1 MFESM
6 YWPMGL
12 SIMFLILFFMGK
24 KKDTALLLFSFY
36 FGSMLIDRLFVI
48 QEAKGTWI
56 HTVWQIFH
64 IVMMLG
70 FTIYV
75 IKDIRKLMKERK
87 LRKTNQQ

>member
-36 FGSMLIDRLFVI
+36 FGSMLIDRLLSFKKQKVHGYI
-48 QEAKGTWI
+48 PFGKFFI
-56 HTVWQIFH
+56 
-64 IVMMLG
+64 L
-70 FTIYV
+70 
-75 IKDIRKLMKERK
+75 
-87 LRKTNQQ
+87 

>member
-1 MFESM
+1 
-6 YWPMGL
+6 
-12 SIMFLILFFMGK
+12 MGK